1 MAPVNRRLLIT
12 GHVQGVWYRKSAVV
26 QALELGL
33 RGTVRN
39 LDDGSVEIIVEGDEN
54 AIERFITWC
63 RQGPPGA
70 RVSGV
75 GIEPGPVMGFDSFE
89 TIR

>member
-1 MAPVNRRLLIT
+1 MAPINRHLLIT

-26 QALELGL
+26 QGLELGIK
-33 RGTVRN
+33 GWVRN
-39 LDDGSVEIIVEGDEN
+39 LNDGSVEVVAEGEEE
-54 AIERFITWC
+54 AIERFIDWC
-63 RQGPPGA
+63 RRGPPNA

-75 GIEPGPVMGFDSFE
+75 LIEPGAIQGFDSFE